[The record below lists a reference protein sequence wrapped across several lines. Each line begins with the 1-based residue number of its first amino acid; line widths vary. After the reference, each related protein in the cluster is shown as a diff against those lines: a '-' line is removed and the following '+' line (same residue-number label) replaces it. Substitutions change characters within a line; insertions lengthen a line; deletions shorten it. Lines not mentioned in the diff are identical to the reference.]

1 MVRIERVMRSSG
13 GMDGKLML
21 ENVFAADR
29 SARSDAVRLDLKTA
43 RRGLNGI
50 NRCEVVWS
58 TSELGILS
66 VSRSSASCGGLGE
79 SGCSSMLSGGERIGP
94 SDLRM
99 GLAFLRCRG

>member
-13 GMDGKLML
+13 GIDGKLML
-21 ENVFAADR
+21 EKDLAADR

-43 RRGLNGI
+43 RSGLNWM
-50 NRCEVVWS
+50 NWYEVVWS
-58 TSELGILS
+58 SSGLGRFSES
-66 VSRSSASCGGLGE
+66 SSSSSRDGSGE

-99 GLAFLRCRG
+99 GLAFLRCRD